1 MRPYRRFSAAEIQAG
16 ARRAAS
22 ILADDP
28 RVEMVYLFG
37 SGADGSR
44 EAKDLDLAIMTKA
57 PLELEALLELR
68 ARVVEEVHL
77 PIDLIPLNEASVILR
92 HEIVETGR
100 CLYARRP
107 ELETDFVVRSRARYW
122 DFAPFFREQKR
133 LARLRSA
140 ERGHDP

>member
-1 MRPYRRFSAAEIQAG
+1 MQRYRRFPAATIQAG

-22 ILADDP
+22 LLAEDP

-37 SGADGSR
+37 SGADGGR
-44 EAKDLDLAIMTKA
+44 EAKDLDLAIMTKS
-57 PLELEALLELR
+57 PLELATLLELR

-77 PIDLIPLNEASVILR
+77 PVDLIPLNEASVILC
-92 HEIVETGR
+92 HEIAETGR

-122 DFAPFFREQKR
+122 DFQPFFREQER

-140 ERGHDP
+140 ERSRDS